1 MTTATP
7 RPPERP
13 YHHGNL
19 RRALLDAAL
28 DVIARRGAAALSLRE
43 LAAAAGVSHGAP
55 AHHFRDKAGL
65 LTAVA
70 AEGFDLLAVRLVAAR
85 EGGAGD
91 AGDDR
96 FLAVGLAYVAF
107 ATEQP
112 AHFQVMYDPA
122 LYRPDDPSVTAGRER
137 AGAALYGSAGDHA
150 PPGSSRDMGLAG
162 WCLMHGLAT
171 LWLSGNLAVAV
182 PPDGN
187 GDAVALARRLALTA
201 FR

>member
-1 MTTATP
+1 MSSATP
-7 RPPERP
+7 RPPDRP

-65 LTAVA
+65 MTAVA
-70 AEGFDLLAVRLVAAR
+70 AEGFDLLAGRLEAAR
-85 EGGAGD
+85 EDADGD
-91 AGDDR
+91 A

-107 ATEQP
+107 ATEHA
-112 AHFQVMYDPA
+112 AHFQVMYDPS
-122 LYRPDDPSVTAGRER
+122 LYRPDDPAVTAGRER
-137 AGAALYGSAGDHA
+137 AGAQLYGAAGEHA
-150 PPGSSRDMGLAG
+150 PRAPSRETGLAG

-171 LWLSGNLAVAV
+171 LWLSGNLPGPAG
-182 PPDGN
+182 PGPND
-187 GDAVALARRLALTA
+187 GDAVALARRLALAA